1 MNIHVTHCLS
11 FATIGLASLLIGHPP
26 QEPREIIRLD
36 RPFLFSYL
44 SWENKVKVEGGRAV
58 LRATPRGG
66 AGMNIQPPI
75 DLSADT
81 NLVPTLQVNVGSNNK
96 ANRIKLMLVDDAE
109 RSGAWTFA
117 LPKSGTA
124 WITPIS
130 GGPLSEPEELGKDA
144 TGKSKGKPNLKSLIQ
159 FQLLGDWSSDDAL
172 EVDVLKIGVRMPDAA
187 ATAAREKAQQ
197 AQAEV
202 ARQAEAA
209 RAELRTKYGTVSAQ
223 SPRFLSYSFLGP
235 QLVCLEI
242 ESGKVSDAGLAKY
255 VPQAG
260 DEVQKDGPKVFL
272 VRGGN
277 RIGYLI
283 GPKRDWLA
291 NIEKFE
297 GDPLIEEYAADLNQ
311 YTLEGSGG
319 TIRPV
324 EVHRKSRPVNAAM
337 PSYEMVL
344 RHRVYLKL
352 PSALSQGSEYTLN
365 WGKVNVQGGPQKIR
379 YAPDET
385 RSQAVH
391 VNQIGFRPSDPVKRA
406 FLSEW
411 LGTGGVHNFGDAPK
425 FRVIE
430 AVTGATVASGTA
442 KFTKKA
448 NEKELIQNKQVN
460 YSLTDVYRMDFPQV
474 TKPGTYK
481 VVVDG
486 VGTSDPFPIAENV
499 WQKAFRTQ
507 IRGLYHNR
515 SGMELGPPYTT
526 YRKPRDMHPADGQL
540 VYQSTHSVLDGNEAF
555 EKLEKTSTG
564 KLVPEAWG
572 GYHDAGDW
580 NPRRVT
586 HLKVTM
592 AQMEL
597 FELFPTFGAAQSLN
611 IPKPTK
617 APDILNEALW
627 ELDCFRRLQLPHGG
641 VRFGIETNGDPIEGE
656 VSWLQ
661 SMPAYV
667 YAADPYSSWVY
678 AAAAIR
684 YSDLVKPYDAALSKT
699 YRESAL
705 KAMTWAE
712 ANLAPVRSKIAW
724 EMWDARNLAALL
736 VYRSTKDDKWH
747 KVFLENSVLT
757 KPEPKLFAYGTAVQT
772 DSAFVYARLPQ
783 GLGKAEL
790 KLRAKAALE
799 AEAQTALKYAESN
812 GWNLTTNDVGKPAF
826 LGFYS
831 SPNAIEVA
839 RAHYLTGNPEY
850 LAGTVQACLFSGG
863 ANPNNL
869 TYTSGLGVRS
879 ARPFKIDY
887 RIPGQAIPEGIT
899 IYGNCDYAG
908 WPDNGFFTWPIQWHV
923 SRVGVPSPYNWPIHE
938 ALFETYL
945 YPATEEY
952 TVDNWAPNVFVWGY
966 LAARK

>member
-1 MNIHVTHCLS
+1 
-11 FATIGLASLLIGHPP
+11 
-26 QEPREIIRLD
+26 
-36 RPFLFSYL
+36 
-44 SWENKVKVEGGRAV
+44 
-58 LRATPRGG
+58 
-66 AGMNIQPPI
+66 
-75 DLSADT
+75 
-81 NLVPTLQVNVGSNNK
+81 
-96 ANRIKLMLVDDAE
+96 
-109 RSGAWTFA
+109 
-117 LPKSGTA
+117 
-124 WITPIS
+124 
-130 GGPLSEPEELGKDA
+130 
-144 TGKSKGKPNLKSLIQ
+144 
-159 FQLLGDWSSDDAL
+159 
-172 EVDVLKIGVRMPDAA
+172 
-187 ATAAREKAQQ
+187 
-197 AQAEV
+197 
-202 ARQAEAA
+202 
-209 RAELRTKYGTVSAQ
+209 
-223 SPRFLSYSFLGP
+223 
-235 QLVCLEI
+235 
-242 ESGKVSDAGLAKY
+242 
-255 VPQAG
+255 
-260 DEVQKDGPKVFL
+260 
-272 VRGGN
+272 
-277 RIGYLI
+277 
-283 GPKRDWLA
+283 
-291 NIEKFE
+291 
-297 GDPLIEEYAADLNQ
+297 
-311 YTLEGSGG
+311 
-319 TIRPV
+319 
-324 EVHRKSRPVNAAM
+324 
-337 PSYEMVL
+337 MVL

-564 KLVPEAWG
+564 KLGPEAWG

-684 YSDLVKPYDAALSKT
+684 YSDLVKPYDAAL
-699 YRESAL
+699 RAL
-705 KAMTWAE
+705 
-712 ANLAPVRSKIAW
+712 R
-724 EMWDARNLAALL
+724 
-736 VYRSTKDDKWH
+736 
-747 KVFLENSVLT
+747 
-757 KPEPKLFAYGTAVQT
+757 
-772 DSAFVYARLPQ
+772 YA
-783 GLGKAEL
+783 
-790 KLRAKAALE
+790 
-799 AEAQTALKYAESN
+799 
-812 GWNLTTNDVGKPAF
+812 
-826 LGFYS
+826 
-831 SPNAIEVA
+831 
-839 RAHYLTGNPEY
+839 
-850 LAGTVQACLFSGG
+850 
-863 ANPNNL
+863 
-869 TYTSGLGVRS
+869 
-879 ARPFKIDY
+879 
-887 RIPGQAIPEGIT
+887 
-899 IYGNCDYAG
+899 
-908 WPDNGFFTWPIQWHV
+908 
-923 SRVGVPSPYNWPIHE
+923 
-938 ALFETYL
+938 
-945 YPATEEY
+945 
-952 TVDNWAPNVFVWGY
+952 
-966 LAARK
+966 

>member
-1 MNIHVTHCLS
+1 MKSHVSSFLS
-11 FATIGLASLLIGHPP
+11 FATIGIASLIIGHQP
-26 QEPREIIRLD
+26 QEARQIITLD

-44 SWENKVKVEGGRAV
+44 SWENKAKIEGGRAV

-66 AGMNIQPPI
+66 AGTNIQPPI
-75 DLSADT
+75 DLSANA
-81 NLVPTLQVNVGSNNK
+81 NLVPTLHVSVGPNNK
-96 ANRIKLMLVDDAE
+96 ATRIKLLLADDVD
-109 RSGAWTFA
+109 RSGTWTFD

-124 WITPIS
+124 WLTPIDGS
-130 GGPLSEPEELGKDA
+130 TLGEPQDLGKDA
-144 TGKSKGKPNLKSLIQ
+144 TGKSKGKPDLKRVFQ
-159 FQLLGDWSSDDAL
+159 FQLQGDWASDDLL
-172 EVDVLKIGVRMPDAA
+172 EVDVLKIAA
-187 ATAAREKAQQ
+187 QPPSAADLRAREKADQ
-197 AQAEV
+197 ARAEE

-209 RAELRTKYGTVSAQ
+209 RAELRTKYGTITER

-235 QLVCLEI
+235 QLVVLEF
-242 ESGKVSDAGLAKY
+242 ETGKVSGAGLAKY
-255 VPQAG
+255 VAQPG
-260 DEVQKDGPKVFL
+260 DETEKDGQKLFL
-272 VRGGN
+272 VRNGN
-277 RIGYLI
+277 RVGYLI

-291 NIEKFE
+291 NFEQFE
-297 GDPLIEEYAADLNQ
+297 GDPLIEEYASDVNQ
-311 YTLEGSGG
+311 YALVGSGG

-324 EVHRKSRPVNAAM
+324 QVHRKARPVNAAM

-352 PSALSQGSEYTLN
+352 PSALVPGEEYSLS
-365 WGKVNVQGGPQKIR
+365 WGKVNAQGGTPKIR
-379 YAPDET
+379 YSPEKTLSLAI
-385 RSQAVH
+385 H

-411 LGTGGVHNFGDAPK
+411 LGTGGAHSFGDAPK
-425 FRVIE
+425 FRV
-430 AVTGATVASGTA
+430 VDVASGSTVAVGTA
-442 KFTKKA
+442 KYTKKA
-448 NEKELIQNKQVN
+448 TETELIQNKQVN
-460 YSLTDVYRMDFPQV
+460 FSLTDVYRMDFPQV
-474 TKPGTYK
+474 TQPGTYK
-481 VVVDG
+481 IVVEG
-486 VGTSDPFPIAENV
+486 VGTSDPFPINEGA

-507 IRGLYHNR
+507 MRGLFHNR

-526 YRKPRDMHPADGQL
+526 YRKPRDMHPGDGQL
-540 VYQSTHSVLDGNEAF
+540 VYQSTHSVLDGSEAF

-592 AQMEL
+592 AQMEI
-597 FELFPTFGAAQSLN
+597 FEIFPAFGAAQNLN
-611 IPKPTK
+611 IPQPTK

-684 YSDLVKPYDAALSKT
+684 FSDLVKPYDATLSKT

-712 ANLAPVRSKIAW
+712 ANLAPVRSKISW

-736 VYRSTKDDKWH
+736 MYRSTKDEKWYR
-747 KVFLENSVLT
+747 VFLENTVLKNT
-757 KPEPKLFAYGTAVQT
+757 GPKLFAYGTAIQT
-772 DSAFVYARLPQ
+772 DAAFVYARLPQ
-783 GLGKAEL
+783 GLGQPEL
-790 KLRAKAALE
+790 KTRAKVALE
-799 AEAQTALKYAESN
+799 AEAQIALKYAESN
-812 GWNLTTNDVGKPAF
+812 AWNLTTNDTGKPAF
-826 LGFYS
+826 LGYYS

-839 RAHYLTGNPEY
+839 RAHYLTGKPEY
-850 LAGTVQACLFSGG
+850 LAGTIQACLFSGG

-899 IYGNCDYAG
+899 IYGNCDYVG
-908 WPDNGFFTWPIQWHV
+908 WPNNGFFTWPIQWHV

-952 TVDNWAPNVFVWGY
+952 TVDAWAPNVFVWGY